1 MSIHQNL
8 KADLANL
15 NINKRVT
22 SNKRKHIQGE
32 KKPNELSEKVKLS
45 TKGNNFLLSKMCFA
59 DNGGYQFFS
68 VFTPTLDNNKKS
80 Y

>member
-32 KKPNELSEKVKLS
+32 KNPNELSEKVKLS

-59 DNGGYQFFS
+59 DNGDYHFFS

>member
-15 NINKRVT
+15 NINKRV
-22 SNKRKHIQGE
+22 KKHIQGE
-32 KKPNELSEKVKLS
+32 KNPNELSEKVKLS

-59 DNGGYQFFS
+59 DNGGYHFFS